1 MQILKTRIKF
11 SHLLR
16 CCNVCS
22 SSCECGVFKFV
33 HFDSITVL
41 SILITLILPNAHWSS
56 QCSRMTLQL
65 SEAVSFGI
73 LIHCLKSSFDTLSNI
88 LPFSD
93 LKESCLLGKYLNTL
107 DFSNSSFTTIWRS
120 FLEEAFEC
128 VVCTRSTPTPY
139 QIGGWHSLVGPY
151 SVRHEQWPFGSQWCD
166 SSFTGTMN
174 KLHM

>member
-1 MQILKTRIKF
+1 MQILKTRTKF
-11 SHLLR
+11 SHLLQ

-33 HFDSITVL
+33 HFTVL
-41 SILITLILPNAHWSS
+41 SILITLILPNAHWFS

-65 SEAVSFGI
+65 SENEAVSFGI

-93 LKESCLLGKYLNTL
+93 LKESWLLLGKYLNTL

-120 FLEEAFEC
+120 FLDWVCGAYIVYTNSLSNWWVAFISGPIQ
-128 VVCTRSTPTPY
+128 RPTWTMAFCLPMMWQQFY
-139 QIGGWHSLVGPY
+139 
-151 SVRHEQWPFGSQWCD
+151 RHDE
-166 SSFTGTMN
+166 
-174 KLHM
+174 